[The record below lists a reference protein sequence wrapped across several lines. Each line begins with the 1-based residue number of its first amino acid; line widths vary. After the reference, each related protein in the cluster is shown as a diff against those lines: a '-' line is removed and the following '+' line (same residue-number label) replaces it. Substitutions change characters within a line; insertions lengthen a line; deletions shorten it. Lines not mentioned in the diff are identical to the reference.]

1 MSAAVEDA
9 AVEGAAVE
17 GAVVE
22 ATAVEGAAV
31 VEVDS
36 VSVPVA
42 GNNEIFE
49 FCTVQC
55 KYMYFMY
62 IYFMDIKNRI
72 MIIQNMSFL
81 LESQ

>member
-9 AVEGAAVE
+9 AVEGAA
-17 GAVVE
+17 A
-22 ATAVEGAAV
+22 

-42 GNNEIFE
+42 EDNEIFE

-55 KYMYFMY
+55 MCILCMFYAH
-62 IYFMDIKNRI
+62 KNRI
-72 MIIQNMSFL
+72 MIIQNFVYPFY
-81 LESQ
+81 